1 MNVVAFVIA
10 MGIFVFGLWLMSIAP
25 ELVGFEA
32 AAFFGGILCAAV
44 AVAIPMNILG
54 RADGV

>member
-10 MGIFVFGLWLMSIAP
+10 MGIFLLGLWLMSIAA
-25 ELVGFEA
+25 ELPGFEA
-32 AAFFGGILCAAV
+32 VTFFGGILCAAV
-44 AVAIPMNILG
+44 AVAIPMNVLG

>member
-25 ELVGFEA
+25 ELAGFEA
-32 AAFFGGILCAAV
+32 VTFFVGILSASV